1 MATLDGEGNELVVPL
16 VAPLPQ
22 SRAVWKRVLDLLV
35 SSLILL
41 LGFPVF
47 LIIAIVVRLTS
58 PGPVIY
64 RARRV
69 GLGGKMFNM
78 YKFRSMYMDA
88 DQRLKEVWALN
99 QHEGPVFKARHDPR
113 ITPIGHFI
121 RKYSLDELP
130 QFINVLV
137 GECSLVGP
145 RALHDYEVAR
155 FDEYALNRLKVKP
168 GITCY
173 WQIGGRSDLT
183 FEQWMELDNK
193 YIEDFGLLT
202 DLKILWLTPGAVLFG
217 KGAY

>member
-1 MATLDGEGNELVVPL
+1 MANHSGSDGELVVPQ
-16 VAPLPQ
+16 VAPHPRC
-22 SRAVWKRVLDLLV
+22 RAAWKRILDLVV
-35 SSLILL
+35 SIAVLL

-47 LIIAIVVRLTS
+47 LIIALVVRLTS

-64 RARRV
+64 KARRV

-88 DQRLKEVWALN
+88 DQRLKEVWAMN
-99 QHEGPVFKARHDPR
+99 QHEGPVFKAKHDPR
-113 ITPIGHFI
+113 ITPIGRFI

-145 RALHDYEVAR
+145 RALHDYEVAK
-155 FDEYALNRLKVKP
+155 FDDYALNRLKVKP

-173 WQIGGRSDLT
+173 WQIGGRSDLD
-183 FEQWMELDNK
+183 FEQWMDLDNK
-193 YIEDFGLLT
+193 YIEDFGLWT
-202 DLKILWLTPGAVLFG
+202 DIKILAKTPSAVLFG
-217 KGAY
+217 RGAY